1 MKKIIFALLIFAS
14 CAVKKPSIEQIQ
26 KLQYNDLPSYK
37 QNEFGKEWYKDNPC
51 ATAFGTIGRDTITS
65 IVYDYSALR
74 QLEDSIDK
82 LQTNTINFLQN
93 NSEISA
99 KYNECS
105 NVLSQCIKNL
115 IDAKKTGFKIKTITI
130 TDTMYDVR
138 LNNILKE
145 EINRLK
151 LTNEELNTD
160 IAKLENSIYKK
171 RIFICAL
178 VIINFLLLYVVLRE
192 CRNK

>member
-82 LQTNTINFLQN
+82 IQTNTINFLQN
-93 NSEISA
+93 SNEISA
-99 KYNECS
+99 KYNECRE
-105 NVLSQCIKNL
+105 VLSQCIKNL
-115 IDAKKTGFKIKTITI
+115 IDAKKTGFKTKTITI
-130 TDTMYDVR
+130 TDTMFDVR

-145 EINRLK
+145 DVNRLK
-151 LTNEELNTD
+151 ITNAELNTD
-160 IAKLENSIYKK
+160 IAKLEKSIYIK
-171 RIFICAL
+171 RIFIFAL
-178 VIINFLLLYVVLRE
+178 SILDFFLLYVILRE
-192 CRNK
+192 VYKK

>member
-1 MKKIIFALLIFAS
+1 MKKIILALLIFAS
-14 CAVKKPSIEQIQ
+14 CAVKKPSTEQIQ

-93 NSEISA
+93 SNEISA
-99 KYNECS
+99 KYNECRE
-105 NVLSQCIKNL
+105 VLSQCIKNL
-115 IDAKKTGFKIKTITI
+115 IDAKKTGFKTKTITI
-130 TDTMYDVR
+130 VDTLYDVR

-145 EINRLK
+145 EVNRLNI
-151 LTNEELNTD
+151 TNAEYNTT

-171 RIFICAL
+171 RIFIWAL
-178 VIINFLLLYVVLRE
+178 IFTNFLLLYVVFKE
-192 CRNK
+192 ICKK

>member
-74 QLEDSIDK
+74 ALEDSIDK
-82 LQTNTINFLQN
+82 IQTNTINFLQN
-93 NSEISA
+93 SNEISA
-99 KYNECS
+99 KYNECRE
-105 NVLSQCIKNL
+105 VLSQSIKNL
-115 IDAKKTGFKIKTITI
+115 IEAKKTGFKTKTIII
-130 TDTMYDVR
+130 TDTMFDVR

-145 EINRLK
+145 EINRLNI
-151 LTNEELNTD
+151 TNAELNTD

-171 RIFICAL
+171 RVFIWAL
-178 VIINFLLLYVVLRE
+178 IVSNFLLLYVVFKE
-192 CRNK
+192 VYKK